1 MLCPECQRSAAG
13 GSLCPQCGQAVPESE
28 SFEGQGDRYL
38 RVLSAT
44 SVVLFIGFAVISS
57 QGADVLTRLNY
68 LWEAGRLWLPLVLCL
83 APAGAGFYYWALL
96 REEEITLT
104 DEYIARRSHWGD
116 EHLAWKDVAA
126 FRREPVLFR
135 ETRLGAVARLG
146 RLFRKNKLLWDHAPI
161 LYELIG
167 PTDAQGEPIV
177 MRLEPGTIDDMP
189 WLLQL
194 IEERIG
200 PAQEH

>member
-1 MLCPECQRSAAG
+1 MLCPECRRAAAG

-38 RVLSAT
+38 LVLSAI
-44 SVVLFIGFAVISS
+44 SVALFLGFALISS
-57 QGADVLTRLNY
+57 QGDNLLARLGY
-68 LWEAGRLWLPLVLCL
+68 LWQAGRLWLPLVLCL
-83 APAGAGFYYWALL
+83 APAGAGVYYWALL

-104 DEYIARRSHWGD
+104 DEFIARRSHWGN
-116 EHLAWKDVAA
+116 ETLAWEDVTA
-126 FRREPVLFR
+126 FRREPVLFSQ
-135 ETRLGAVARLG
+135 TRLGAVTRLG
-146 RLFRKNKLLWDHAPI
+146 RLFRRNKLLWDRTPI
-161 LYELIG
+161 QYELVG
-167 PTDAQGEPIV
+167 PEDEQGEPTI

-200 PAQEH
+200 PAQER